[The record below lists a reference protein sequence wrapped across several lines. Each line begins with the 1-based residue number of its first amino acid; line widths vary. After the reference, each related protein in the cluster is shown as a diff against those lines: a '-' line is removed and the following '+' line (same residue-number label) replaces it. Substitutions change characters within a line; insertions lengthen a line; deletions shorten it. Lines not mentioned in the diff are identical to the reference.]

1 MSDDM
6 SGDNWYAVENADELA
21 SPALLVWPDRV
32 ERNIRR
38 MLELAGGKADRLRPH
53 VKTHKL
59 GEVVKMQ
66 LAAGITKFK
75 CATIAEAEMT
85 AEAGAKEVLLAY
97 QPVGPNVARMLAL
110 TEKFPAVEF
119 AALVDD
125 EGVLAKV
132 SQCFSAA
139 GKKLKLFLDV
149 NCGMDRSGIL
159 MGDEAAALCRNIAD
173 TEGVEFAGL
182 HIYDGHIHDPD
193 PAERKAHFERSYR
206 PLADFVAK
214 LRDLGLELE
223 LIVAGGSPTFAL
235 HAGDA
240 ERVTGV
246 RWECSPGTTTFWDAG
261 YGKNFPDLGFE
272 PAAVLLTRVISK
284 PNTGLLCLD
293 LGNKA
298 VAPERP
304 LPGRVYFFGALGG
317 AELIGQSE
325 EHLVVKTDLADNFS
339 VGDVVYGLPGHI
351 CPTTALHMEVIIIRD
366 GRASGERW
374 QVKARARRL
383 TI

>member
-1 MSDDM
+1 MDD
-6 SGDNWYAVENADELA
+6 NEWYKVENVSELA

-32 ERNIRR
+32 EQNIRH
-38 MLELAGGKADRLRPH
+38 MLELAGGEADRLRPH

-66 LAAGITKFK
+66 GEAGITKFK

-85 AEAGAKEVLLAY
+85 AEAGAKEVLVAY

-110 TEKFPAVEF
+110 TEKFPDTEF

-125 EGVLAKV
+125 EGALAAM
-132 SQCFSAA
+132 SECFSAA
-139 GKKLKLFLDV
+139 GKILKLFLDV
-149 NCGMDRSGIL
+149 NCGMDRTGIL
-159 MGDEAAALCRNIAD
+159 MGDKAAALCRNIID
-173 TEGVEFAGL
+173 TEGVEFGGL
-182 HIYDGHIHDPD
+182 HIYDGHIHDVD
-193 PAERKAHFERSYR
+193 PAERKAHFEKAYE
-206 PLADFVAK
+206 PLAGFIET
-214 LRDLGLELE
+214 LRADGIELPV
-223 LIVAGGSPTFAL
+223 IVAGGSPTFAM

-246 RWECSPGTTTFWDAG
+246 RWECSPGTTAFWDAG
-261 YGKNFPDLGFE
+261 YGKNFPDLGFN
-272 PAAVLLTRVISK
+272 PAAVLLMRVISK
-284 PNTGLLCLD
+284 PNKGLLCLD

-304 LPGRVYFFGALGG
+304 LEGRVKFFGPLEN
-317 AELIGQSE
+317 AEPLGQSE
-325 EHLVVKTDLADNFS
+325 EHLVVKTDKADDFS

-351 CPTTALHMEVIIIRD
+351 CPTTALHMEVGIIRD
-366 GRASGERW
+366 GKASGERW
-374 QVKARARRL
+374 RVKARDRRL